1 MKDYRQLLKELPSNT
16 IVCAFGE
23 FDPPTVG
30 HELLVKTVK
39 RLAEQ
44 KGSDH
49 VIYSSASKILQ
60 EQKKYQYLNLMFPKT
75 NFKSISESFVS
86 TVKELQSKYKTIIVV
101 AGTDQMA
108 TVKRSLKESV
118 QYIAINEKNP
128 DSNDTKMK
136 SLATKAL
143 YEEFKKKLPT
153 SIRELDS
160 RRLMNDVRHGMG
172 LETVKEQLNL
182 VKDDLRE
189 QYFRGEIFNEGDIV
203 ESNGQQYTIV
213 KRGSN
218 HLLLKEDSDK
228 LVSKWIQ
235 DVQLIENHTMVAHNK
250 DHKELSHGADFSMK
264 VGTEHHKKINDLKHG
279 ECHEFK
285 CMDGHEWTVGR
296 LGDNLRFTG
305 HKLDT
310 NIASNIAFHVPANY
324 FSGEEEPE
332 TEDTKQIKSFSQ
344 MLMDKASK
352 EPEKVTPQERVLIN
366 MIGQTGFG
374 HTEINEGVVQDGGTD
389 QIVPSGPDK
398 VESKDQNGNPTPR
411 SKGTKKGFLTFY
423 GYTKDNTD
431 FKVAKMESYISE
443 EADKHEII
451 ARELIHRHGKKEK
464 FTKKHI
470 DDMIRHTA
478 GLGVINHAIVF
489 QHLDH
494 LCNGTRMPDT
504 PLNPPDN
511 FGASGQN
518 SVAVQQEE
526 VQISELSTDL
536 LARYK
541 KAAGASAKAS
551 DEAGNYKKGDKRFK
565 GINKATNKQ
574 FDNDLNKHGQ
584 FKEENSHYDEAEEHL
599 SKANDAEAKGDMK
612 SFHAHMANHH
622 DSMSEWH
629 DSKGRSASADKH
641 AEKAE
646 YHHEKSLTVK
656 EDLEEAKKKNVCS
669 ECGEPTCEHRP
680 GIGTESSMNKDPFFE
695 QEELTETEINKIVE
709 MATDADIEELYE
721 EEELTL
727 VYEDT
732 GEEVEPAEEEKEIE
746 LMEML
751 SRGERFKAK
760 IRFRRTK
767 AKRDRSTKIAL
778 KRYSNVQTINKRA
791 RRLAIK
797 LMKARLLRGRNYQ
810 SVSIGDKERI
820 DQTIAKRK
828 GAINRIATKL
838 VTRIRKVEK
847 SRMSHGKFT
856 KGDVPTVF

>member
-172 LETVKEQLNL
+172 LEPVKEQLNL

-189 QYFRGEIFNEGDIV
+189 QYFREEIFNEGDIV

-218 HLLLKEDSDK
+218 HLLLKEDSGK

-551 DEAGNYKKGDKRFK
+551 DEAGNYKKGDKRFA
-565 GINKATNKQ
+565 GINKATIKQ
-574 FDNDLNKHGQ
+574 FDNDLKKHGQ
-584 FKEENSHYDEAEEHL
+584 YQ
-599 SKANDAEAKGDMK
+599 
-612 SFHAHMANHH
+612 
-622 DSMSEWH
+622 
-629 DSKGRSASADKH
+629 
-641 AEKAE
+641 
-646 YHHEKSLTVK
+646 
-656 EDLEEAKKKNVCS
+656 EAKKKNVCS

>member
-44 KGSDH
+44 KGSAH
-49 VIYSSASKILQ
+49 VIYSSASKTLQ
-60 EQKKYQYLNLMFPKT
+60 EEKKSQYLNLMFPKT
-75 NFKSISESFVS
+75 NFKSISESFTN
-86 TVKELQSKYKTIIVV
+86 TVKELQTKYKTVIVV
-101 AGTDQMA
+101 GGTDQMNGF
-108 TVKRSLKESV
+108 KRSLKESV
-118 QYIAINEKNP
+118 QYIAISEKNP
-128 DSNDTKMK
+128 DANDTKMK

-143 YEEFKKKLPT
+143 YEEFKKKLPS
-153 SIRELDS
+153 SIREIDS

-172 LETVKEQLNL
+172 LEPVKEQLNL
-182 VKDDLRE
+182 VKDNLRE

-203 ESNGQQYTIV
+203 ESNGVQYTIA

-218 HLLLKEDSDK
+218 HLLLKEASGE
-228 LVSKWIQ
+228 LVSKWIH
-235 DVQLIENHTMVAHNK
+235 DVQLIENHTMVTHNK

-264 VGTEHHKKINDLKHG
+264 VGKEHHKKINYLKHG
-279 ECHEFK
+279 ETHEFK
-285 CMDGHEWTVGR
+285 CMDGHEWTVGK

-310 NIASNIAFHVPANY
+310 NIASNIAFHVPATH

-344 MLMDKASK
+344 MLLDKASK
-352 EPEKVTPQERVLIN
+352 EPEKITPQEKVLIN

-374 HTEINEGVVQDGGTD
+374 HTEITEGVVQDGGTD
-389 QIVPSGPDK
+389 QIVTNGPDK
-398 VESKDQNGNPTPR
+398 VQSKDQNGNPTPR
-411 SKGTKKGFLTFY
+411 AKGTKKGFLTFY

-431 FKVAKMESYISE
+431 FKVAKMESYIAE
-443 EADKHEII
+443 EADKHEAI
-451 ARELIHRHGKKEK
+451 ARDLIHRHGKEEK

-478 GLGVINHAIVF
+478 GLGPINHAIVF

-494 LCNGTRMPDT
+494 MCNGTPMPDT
-504 PLNPPDN
+504 PLNPPDS

-518 SVAVQQEE
+518 SVAVRQESVE
-526 VQISELSTDL
+526 I
-536 LARYK
+536 
-541 KAAGASAKAS
+541 
-551 DEAGNYKKGDKRFK
+551 DEATKSRRMSAQVKLQRAFEREQQKSEASRKR
-565 GINKATNKQ
+565 
-574 FDNDLNKHGQ
+574 
-584 FKEENSHYDEAEEHL
+584 AEEL
-599 SKANDAEAKGDMK
+599 LNPPKKQEPVS
-612 SFHAHMANHH
+612 
-622 DSMSEWH
+622 
-629 DSKGRSASADKH
+629 
-641 AEKAE
+641 
-646 YHHEKSLTVK
+646 
-656 EDLEEAKKKNVCS
+656 EAKKKKES
-669 ECGEPTCEHRP
+669 CGEADCQCGCEQRP
-680 GIGTESSMNKDPFFE
+680 GIGKENSMPKDAFFE
-695 QEELTETEINKIVE
+695 EEELSDKDIDKIVDS
-709 MATDADIEELYE
+709 ATDEDIEELYE
-721 EEELTL
+721 EDELSL

-732 GEEVEPAEEEKEIE
+732 GEEVEPVEEEKEID

-751 SRGERFKAK
+751 SRGERFRAK
-760 IRFRRTK
+760 IRFRRSK

-828 GAINRIATKL
+828 GAINRIAVKL
-838 VTRIRKVEK
+838 IARIRKVEK
-847 SRMSHGKFT
+847 SRMSHGKVT
-856 KGDVPTVF
+856 KGDTPTVF

>member
-1 MKDYRQLLKELPSNT
+1 MKDYKQLLKELPSNT

-128 DSNDTKMK
+128 DFNDTKMK

-172 LETVKEQLNL
+172 LEPVKEQLNL

-189 QYFRGEIFNEGDIV
+189 QYFREEIFNEGDIV

-218 HLLLKEDSDK
+218 HLLLKEDSGK

-551 DEAGNYKKGDKRFK
+551 DEAGNYKKGDKRFA
-565 GINKATNKQ
+565 GINKATIKQ
-574 FDNDLNKHGQ
+574 FDNDLKKHGQ
-584 FKEENSHYDEAEEHL
+584 YQ
-599 SKANDAEAKGDMK
+599 
-612 SFHAHMANHH
+612 
-622 DSMSEWH
+622 
-629 DSKGRSASADKH
+629 
-641 AEKAE
+641 
-646 YHHEKSLTVK
+646 
-656 EDLEEAKKKNVCS
+656 EAKKKNVCS

>member
-16 IVCAFGE
+16 IVCAYGE

-44 KGSDH
+44 KGSAH
-49 VIYSSASKILQ
+49 VIYSSESKTLQ
-60 EQKKYQYLNLMFPKT
+60 EEKKSQYLNLMFPKT
-75 NFKSISESFVS
+75 NFKSITESF
-86 TVKELQSKYKTIIVV
+86 TNTIKELQSKYKTVIVV
-101 AGTDQMA
+101 GGTDQMA

-143 YEEFKKKLPT
+143 YEEFKKKLPS

-172 LETVKEQLNL
+172 LEPVKEQLNL

-203 ESNGQQYTIV
+203 ESNGQQYTII

-218 HLLLKEDSDK
+218 HLLLKEDSGK

-235 DVQLIENHTMVAHNK
+235 DVELIENHTMVAHNK
-250 DHKELSHGADFSMK
+250 DHKELSYGADFSMK
-264 VGTEHHKKINDLKHG
+264 IGTEHHKKINDLKHG

-310 NIASNIAFHVPANY
+310 NIASNIAFHVPANH

-398 VESKDQNGNPTPR
+398 VQSKDQNGNPTPR

-451 ARELIHRHGKKEK
+451 ARDLIHRHGKKEK

-518 SVAVQQEE
+518 SVSVQQEE
-526 VQISELSTDL
+526 VQIDELSTDL

-541 KAAGASAKAS
+541 TAAHANAKAS
-551 DEAGNYKKGDKRFK
+551 DAFGNYAKGDKRFK
-565 GINKATNKQ
+565 GINKATVKQ
-574 FDNDLNKHGQ
+574 FDNDLKKHGQ
-584 FKEENSHYDEAEEHL
+584 YQ
-599 SKANDAEAKGDMK
+599 
-612 SFHAHMANHH
+612 
-622 DSMSEWH
+622 
-629 DSKGRSASADKH
+629 
-641 AEKAE
+641 
-646 YHHEKSLTVK
+646 
-656 EDLEEAKKKNVCS
+656 EAKKKDVCS

-680 GIGTESSMNKDPFFE
+680 DIGRENTMPKDAFFE
-695 QEELTETEINKIVE
+695 ELSDLEIDQIVNS
-709 MATDADIEELYE
+709 ATDADIEELYE

-732 GEEVEPAEEEKEIE
+732 GEEVELAPEEKEIE

-760 IRFRRTK
+760 IRFRRSK
-767 AKRDRSTKIAL
+767 AKRNRSTKIAL

-791 RRLAIK
+791 RRLAVK

-828 GAINRIATKL
+828 GAINRIAVKL
-838 VTRIRKVEK
+838 ISRIRKVEK
-847 SRMSHGKFT
+847 SRMSHGKVT
-856 KGDVPTVF
+856 KGDTPTVF

>member
-44 KGSDH
+44 KGSAH
-49 VIYSSASKILQ
+49 VIYSSASKTLQ
-60 EQKKYQYLNLMFPKT
+60 EEKKSQYLNLMFPKT
-75 NFKSISESFVS
+75 NFKSISESFAS
-86 TVKELQSKYKTIIVV
+86 TVKELQTKYKTVIVV
-101 AGTDQMA
+101 GGTDQM
-108 TVKRSLKESV
+108 TTFKRSLKESV
-118 QYIAINEKNP
+118 QYIAINEKDP

-172 LETVKEQLNL
+172 LDPVKEQLNL

-203 ESNGQQYTIV
+203 ESNGQQYTIT

-218 HLLLKEDSDK
+218 HLLLKEASGN
-228 LVSKWIQ
+228 LVSKWIH
-235 DVQLIENHTMVAHNK
+235 DVQLIENHTMVTHNK
-250 DHKELSHGADFSMK
+250 DHKELSHGSDFSMK
-264 VGTEHHKKINDLKHG
+264 VGKEHHKNINDLKHG

-296 LGDNLRFTG
+296 LGDNLRFSG

-310 NIASNIAFHVPANY
+310 NISSNIAFHVPATH

-352 EPEKVTPQERVLIN
+352 EPEKVTPQEKVLIN

-374 HTEINEGVVQDGGTD
+374 HTEITEGVVQDGGTD
-389 QIVPSGPDK
+389 QIVPAGPDK
-398 VESKDQNGNPTPR
+398 VQSKDQNGNPMPR

-431 FKVAKMESYISE
+431 FKVAKMESVQHSVSDTDKDSESDLDEPNQKLQIYDPTEVGHTITAATPHKGSAHLRRQKVNYAFRE

-451 ARELIHRHGKKEK
+451 ARELIHQHGKDTE

-470 DDMIRHTA
+470 DDVVKNTA
-478 GLGVINHAIVF
+478 GLGPISHNIVF
-489 QHLDH
+489 QHINH
-494 LCNGTRMPDT
+494 MTKGTPLPDT

-511 FGASGQN
+511 FGGSGQN
-518 SVAVQQEE
+518 SVAVRQEQ
-526 VQISELSTDL
+526 VVNELSTDL

-541 KAAGASAKAS
+541 KAAGASAKAADQS
-551 DEAGNYKKGDKRFK
+551 GNYAKGDKRFS
-565 GINKATNKQ
+565 GINKATRKQ
-574 FDNDLNKHGQ
+574 FDNDLKKHGQ
-584 FKEENSHYDEAEEHL
+584 YQ
-599 SKANDAEAKGDMK
+599 
-612 SFHAHMANHH
+612 
-622 DSMSEWH
+622 
-629 DSKGRSASADKH
+629 
-641 AEKAE
+641 
-646 YHHEKSLTVK
+646 
-656 EDLEEAKKKNVCS
+656 EDLEEAKKKDVCS

-680 GIGTESSMNKDPFFE
+680 GIGKETSMPKDAFFE
-695 QEELTETEINKIVE
+695 ELSDKEIDQIVAS
-709 MATDADIEELYE
+709 ATDEDIEELYE
-721 EEELTL
+721 EDELTL

-732 GEEVEPAEEEKEIE
+732 GEEVPIAEEEAQID

-767 AKRDRSTKIAL
+767 AKRERSTKIAL

-810 SVSIGDKERI
+810 SVSIGDRERI

-828 GAINRIATKL
+828 GAINRIAAKL
-838 VTRIRKVEK
+838 ITRIRKVEK
-847 SRMSHGKFT
+847 SRMSHGKVT
-856 KGDVPTVF
+856 KGDTPTVF

>member
-44 KGSDH
+44 KGSAH
-49 VIYSSASKILQ
+49 VIYSSASKTLQ
-60 EQKKYQYLNLMFPKT
+60 EEKKSQYLNLMFPKT
-75 NFKSISESFVS
+75 NFKSISESFTN
-86 TVKELQSKYKTIIVV
+86 TVKELQSKYKTVIIVS
-101 AGTDQMA
+101 GTDQI
-108 TVKRSLKESV
+108 TGLKRSLKESV

-128 DSNDTKMK
+128 DANDTKMK

-143 YEEFKKKLPT
+143 YEEFKKKLPS
-153 SIRELDS
+153 SIREIDS

-172 LETVKEQLNL
+172 LEPVKEQLNL

-189 QYFRGEIFNEGDIV
+189 QYFRGEIFNVGDIV
-203 ESNGQQYTIV
+203 ESNGVQYTIA

-218 HLLLKEDSDK
+218 HLLLKESSGE

-235 DVQLIENHTMVAHNK
+235 DVQLIENHTMVTHNS
-250 DHKELSHGADFSMK
+250 DHKELSHGADFSIK
-264 VGTEHHKKINDLKHG
+264 VGKEHHKNINDLKHG
-279 ECHEFK
+279 DSHEFK

-310 NIASNIAFHVPANY
+310 NISSNIAFHVPATH

-332 TEDTKQIKSFSQ
+332 SEDTKQIKSFSQ
-344 MLMDKASK
+344 MLLDKASK

-389 QIVPSGPDK
+389 QIVTNGPDK
-398 VESKDQNGNPTPR
+398 VQSKDQNGNPMPR

-431 FKVAKMESYISE
+431 FKVAKMESYIGE
-443 EADKHEII
+443 EADKHDTI

-470 DDMIRHTA
+470 DDMIRNTA
-478 GLGVINHAIVF
+478 GLGAINHAIVF

-494 LCNGTRMPDT
+494 MCNGTRMPDT

-526 VQISELSTDL
+526 VQIDELSTDL

-541 KAAGASAKAS
+541 KAAGASAKAADAS
-551 DEAGNYKKGDKRFK
+551 GNYAKGDKRFK
-565 GINKATNKQ
+565 GINKATTKQ
-574 FDNDLNKHGQ
+574 FDNDLKKHGQ
-584 FKEENSHYDEAEEHL
+584 YQ
-599 SKANDAEAKGDMK
+599 
-612 SFHAHMANHH
+612 
-622 DSMSEWH
+622 
-629 DSKGRSASADKH
+629 
-641 AEKAE
+641 
-646 YHHEKSLTVK
+646 
-656 EDLEEAKKKNVCS
+656 EAKKKDVCS

-680 GIGTESSMNKDPFFE
+680 DIGRENTMPKDAFFE
-695 QEELTETEINKIVE
+695 ELSDLEIDQIVAS
-709 MATDADIEELYE
+709 ATDADIEELYE

-732 GEEVEPAEEEKEIE
+732 GEEVEIAEEEAQID

-760 IRFRRTK
+760 IRFRRSK

-791 RRLAIK
+791 RRLAVK

-810 SVSIGDKERI
+810 SVSIGDRERI

-828 GAINRIATKL
+828 GAINRIAVKL
-838 VTRIRKVEK
+838 IARIRKVEK
-847 SRMSHGKFT
+847 SRMSHGKVT